1 MLDTRKN
8 VERHYYNVKKK
19 EQEKPAWDTDFELIE
34 QLPPK
39 DEFLRY
45 DKVVFVQGLPQLDTA
60 SPEHT
65 KLKNE
70 LMGHFESY
78 GEWDNDSYFHSYKVD
93 DEGNTNSLPFCFVEF
108 KHVSSA
114 EQFMD
119 EMNGYVMRYGGVDHK
134 ITTNSITVFDGLN
147 KLKYEQTKREDF
159 TKWSNFKTWWL
170 LEDAKDYQFRDQ
182 YVVRY
187 RQGTGDKV
195 KEQCDVFWNDV
206 LRKGRVETSAGK
218 REMEEGKHM
227 THRHV
232 MWSPRGTYLAT
243 FHESGILLWAGSDW
257 STFAR
262 FGHKNV
268 SFIQFSPMENFFIS
282 YSMDI
287 AVDEAA
293 DRSPDRSARK
303 KKSDKT
309 KKKKKETKAIQIWD
323 ILAQKVK
330 RSLEAEWSFEMG
342 KWPIFK
348 WSYDDSYFA
357 RIASSKWEESPKEM
371 MPDGLLFSDKL
382 TIFETKTMR
391 KLTKRSFSTPH
402 ILDFDWRPR
411 KSNML
416 VYVSREVD
424 MSKDQIQAAAIHINR
439 VNEKGMDPIRKKRI
453 FKVDN
458 TGIEMY
464 WHPDGD
470 FVAVKVSHY
479 TSLKKFNRAE
489 EVNKT
494 LYHDIELVLLNN
506 KSAPVT
512 NVGLD
517 FATAGA
523 IAWEPGDSGRFAVFV
538 QHQERGPA
546 VRIFK
551 VQDEQVLNLYR
562 IPTKTSNHISW
573 SPLGRYLMIASYRD
587 AEKQILSKDWSHND
601 HGASNSGSLEFYDV
615 DTKASLNITQ
625 HPSMTGLHWSPC
637 GRYCVTSVCQE
648 YSKSNHSEA
657 SDCGYTLWNFQGEE
671 IAQFQYNQF
680 LQFLW
685 RPRPPSLLDS
695 AVEKEIRAK
704 GYKEYRYRFQQIDHQ
719 ITQERASDEQKQRKQ
734 ERDWWKDLTSTLKDW
749 AEEIARSI
757 GEAYEEMDSDA
768 YVYTVE
774 TVEETI
780 KSEKIVVS
788 EAEIKKVLEE
798 ALENAE

>member
-19 EQEKPAWDTDFELIE
+19 EQEKPAWDTDFEELE

-39 DEFLRY
+39 EEFLRY

-60 SPEHT
+60 SAEHT

-78 GEWDNDSYFHSYKVD
+78 GEWDEDSYFHSYKVD
-93 DEGNTNSLPFCFVEF
+93 SEGNTKSLPFCFIEF

-114 EQFMD
+114 EAFMD
-119 EMNGYVMRYGGVDHK
+119 EMNGYVMRYDGAEHK
-134 ITTNSITVFDGLN
+134 ITTSSIDVFDGPS
-147 KLKYEQTKREDF
+147 KLKYEETKRDDF

-206 LRKGRVETSAGK
+206 LRKGRVQTSAGK
-218 REMEEGKHM
+218 REMEEGRHM
-227 THRHV
+227 TGSKV
-232 MWSPRGTYLAT
+232 CWSPRGTYLAT
-243 FHESGILLWAGSDW
+243 FHNEGILLWAGSDW
-257 STFAR
+257 STCAR

-287 AVDEAA
+287 AVDEVAE
-293 DRSPDRSARK
+293 RNPRNK
-303 KKSDKT
+303 KKEKTRKT
-309 KKKKKETKAIQIWD
+309 KKKASKAIIIWD
-323 ILAQKVK
+323 ILAQKS
-330 RSLEAEWSFEMG
+330 RRPLEAEWSFEYG

-357 RIASSKWEESPKEM
+357 RMGSSKWPDNPREV
-371 MPDGLLFSDKL
+371 MPDGLLYSDKL
-382 TIFETKTMR
+382 TIFESKTMK
-391 KLTKRSFSTPH
+391 KLTKRSFSIPH
-402 ILDFDWRPR
+402 ILDFAWRPS
-411 KSNML
+411 KANML
-416 VYVSREVD
+416 VYVTREVD
-424 MSKDQIQAAAIHINR
+424 MGKDQIHSAAIFINR
-439 VNEKGMDPIRKKRI
+439 VKDTGLEQIRKKRI

-464 WHPDGD
+464 WHPEGD
-470 FVAVKVSHY
+470 YVAVKVSHY
-479 TSLKKFNRAE
+479 VSLKKFNRSE

-494 LYHDIELVLLNN
+494 LYHDIELVVLNS

-517 FATAGA
+517 FATAGP

-538 QHQERGPA
+538 SHPDRVPA
-546 VRIFK
+546 VRLFK
-551 VQDEQVLNLYR
+551 VQNEQVLQLYR

-573 SPLGRYLMIASYRD
+573 SPLGRYLMIASYHD
-587 AEKQILSKDWSHND
+587 AEKEILTKDWSHN
-601 HGASNSGSLEFYDV
+601 GRSGSNTGSLEFYDV
-615 DTKASLNITQ
+615 NTKTSLNQTA

-637 GRYCVTSVCQE
+637 GRYVVSSVCQE
-648 YSKSNHSEA
+648 YSKTSHSEA
-657 SDCGYTLWNFQGEE
+657 SDCGYTLWNFQGEQ
-671 IAQFQYNQF
+671 IATFPYNQF
-680 LQFLW
+680 LQFCW
-685 RPRPPSLLDS
+685 RPRPPSLLDPGTI
-695 AVEKEIRAK
+695 KEIRERK
-704 GYKEYRYRFQQIDHQ
+704 YKEHRYRFQQIDHQ

-734 ERDWWKDLTSTLKDW
+734 ERDWWKELSANLKDW
-749 AEEIARSI
+749 AEEINKSI
-757 GEAYEEMDSDA
+757 VEAHGEADSDA
-768 YVYTVE
+768 YVFTVE

-780 KSEKIVVS
+780 EATKTPVS
-788 EAEIKKVLEE
+788 EAQIKKVLEE
-798 ALENAE
+798 ALENTD